1 MRFVTPRNTII
12 ASFLVA
18 YSVFIFTQGY
28 ATGFRSSIEQQAINS
43 ELHKA
48 DFTPSSESARQT
60 CVYAF
65 LRNQNTRNEHV
76 EIRIDD
82 AQGKGRSF
90 DSFLC
95 WIKYSTVERHKKGIH
110 FQQGNVEY
118 FSLSEPKQLEYNHLD
133 LDEFNLLLE
142 SYNSDAK

>member
-1 MRFVTPRNTII
+1 MRFITPKNTII
-12 ASFLVA
+12 ASFIVA
-18 YSVFIFTQGY
+18 YSVFVFTQGY
-28 ATGFRSSIEQQAINS
+28 ATGFRASSEQQAINTD
-43 ELHKA
+43 L
-48 DFTPSSESARQT
+48 DNVDPTPSSESARQT

-65 LRNQNTRNEHV
+65 LRNLNQRNEHV

-95 WIKYSTVERHKKGIH
+95 WIKYTTIERHKKGTH

-118 FSLSEPKQLEYNHLD
+118 FNLSEPKQLEYDRLD
-133 LDEFNLLLE
+133 LEEFNLLLDI
-142 SYNSDAK
+142 YNSDAK